1 MTAPTLIS
9 QIEICRR
16 LEISDETWRRWRAAG
31 KTPAPVGLPGRPRW
45 RVSDIDAFTQQAV
58 PVRPSH
64 RRYFAAARVVRHART
79 VAASA
84 FVTEGGK
91 L

>member
-1 MTAPTLIS
+1 VSALIS
-9 QIEICRR
+9 GTEICRR
-16 LEISDETWRRWRAAG
+16 LGISDETWRRWRAAG
-31 KTPAPVGLPGRPRW
+31 KAPAPIGLPGRPRW

-79 VAASA
+79 LTAVHA
-84 FVTEGGK
+84 VTKGGN